1 MLQTLGNAQPHSLP
15 NIEPGFNYNTPNSQI
30 SEEDLKWKEKLSITE
45 NEKLSYKLSLILS
58 DGFCFLTLVL
68 HHILC
73 SKMMK
78 KDAIT
83 EHSTEA

>member
-1 MLQTLGNAQPHSLP
+1 MKG
-15 NIEPGFNYNTPNSQI
+15 
-30 SEEDLKWKEKLSITE
+30 KKLSITE
-45 NEKLSYKLSLILS
+45 NEKLSYKLSITLS

-68 HHILC
+68 HHILF

-83 EHSTEA
+83 ENSTEAY

>member
-1 MLQTLGNAQPHSLP
+1 MKGKTLN
-15 NIEPGFNYNTPNSQI
+15 N
-30 SEEDLKWKEKLSITE
+30 W

-83 EHSTEA
+83 ENSTEAY